1 MNFSSKEVDTG
12 TGMQFKN
19 CFWIVQSILF
29 IGGGAGVGAGNK
41 IPGAG
46 KKIPGAGRK
55 RTGSATLDA
64 AETLLRGAG
73 LRSRP
78 L

>member
-46 KKIPGAGRK
+46 RK